1 MNPANQMIQKIIKL
15 LPILI
20 GSSILLAQNYQGKI
34 SNIKENGLHQIVLS
48 PDVIAATRNNMDFI
62 RIFDSKHNEAPY
74 ILGNGDLKKSDFKQF
89 PISSRNT
96 IPNVVTSVIISNENT
111 VNLDN
116 LTLKIANT
124 EIDKKY
130 NISGSNDQKEWF
142 GLVDNQIIS
151 GLNES
156 GKTSV
161 EKNFSFPLNNYK
173 FLKFDFLDKNSLPIN
188 VLEAGL
194 EYDNIVADAK
204 TALQN
209 FGQKI
214 TTDKNSKQSIIT
226 ITFPNEQV
234 INGISFDILS
244 PSFYQRDARVLINKS
259 RVYKRKT
266 ENYREE
272 FTAFQIRSKNNNQFG
287 FPDLFTKEL
296 IIEIDNQDNP
306 PLDIKKINLF
316 QSQKKI
322 LADLKAGETYT
333 LDINPKLSAPQYDLV
348 NSGINLSQNYP
359 DATITDLKETDHSVH
374 PESGKAFWQTPFFV
388 WGCIIIAIIIIGFF
402 ALGLIKD
409 MNKKPE

>member
-1 MNPANQMIQKIIKL
+1 MNPANQMIKRIIKL
-15 LPILI
+15 LPVLI
-20 GSSILLAQNYQGKI
+20 GSSVLHAQNYQGKI
-34 SNIKENGLHQIVLS
+34 GNIKENGLHQIVLS
-48 PDVIAATRNNMDFI
+48 PDVIAATHNNTDFI
-62 RIFDSKHNEAPY
+62 RIFDSKHNETPY
-74 ILGNGDLKKSDFKQF
+74 IVRNGNFKKSDFRQF
-89 PISSRNT
+89 PISSRNI

-111 VNLDN
+111 INLDN

-151 GLNES
+151 GLNEP

-194 EYDNIVADAK
+194 EYDNVVANAK

-209 FGQKI
+209 FEQKI
-214 TTDKNSKQSIIT
+214 TTDKNSKQSIIA

-244 PSFYQRDARVLINKS
+244 PSFYQRDARILINKS
-259 RVYKRKT
+259 RVYKRRN

-272 FTAFQIRSKNNNQFG
+272 FVAFQIRSKRNNHFG

-306 PLDIKKINLF
+306 PLDITKINLF
-316 QSQKKI
+316 QFQKKI

-333 LDINPKLSAPQYDLV
+333 LDINPQLSTPQYDLV
-348 NSGINLSQNYP
+348 NSGINLNQNYP
-359 DATITDLKETDHSVH
+359 DATITDLKETDHSTH
-374 PESGKAFWQTPFFV
+374 PETGKAFWQTPFFV
-388 WGCIIIAIIIIGFF
+388 WACIIIAIVIIGFF

-409 MNKKPE
+409 MNKKAE